1 MGTFDGAGIVLLES
15 DELAARG
22 VDSPV
27 LGESGVAPERADGV
41 LFAVDGDTL
50 VGVGSRMVV
59 GELDGHS
66 LDIRVP
72 IAEGRS
78 NWKQEP
84 KAEQAGISHLG
95 WDIEEGFEGGSK
107 KDLCFAVG
115 VI

>member
-1 MGTFDGAGIVLLES
+1 MGTFDGAGCVLLES

-27 LGESGVAPERADGV
+27 LGECGVAPERADGV
-41 LFAVDGDTL
+41 FLAIGGDTL
-50 VGVGSRMVV
+50 VRVGSRMVV

-66 LDIRVP
+66 PDIRVP

-84 KAEQAGISHLG
+84 KAEQAGISHLEWNLRRG
-95 WDIEEGFEGGSK
+95 LKMEVK
-107 KDLCFAVG
+107 KIFVLR
-115 VI
+115 